1 MTNQERLCLL
11 CTPKFYAILVIYH
24 WRDVEFIFVLLLA
37 FFFIVL
43 YVIPVALGVVLLYF
57 VVSFVVDKFS
67 SYGDPNDVEE
77 YDHDP

>member
-1 MTNQERLCLL
+1 
-11 CTPKFYAILVIYH
+11 
-24 WRDVEFIFVLLLA
+24 VEFIFVLLLA